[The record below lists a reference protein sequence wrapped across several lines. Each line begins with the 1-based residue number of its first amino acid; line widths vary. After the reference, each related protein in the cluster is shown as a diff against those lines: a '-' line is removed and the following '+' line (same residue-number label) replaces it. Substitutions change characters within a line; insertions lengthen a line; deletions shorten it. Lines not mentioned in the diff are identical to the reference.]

1 MKALLDAKRPLV
13 PVTGDDYNG
22 LLKLYDQQKANFPK
36 FNMGL
41 LSEPNWESVIA
52 LRTAIKLL
60 QGENVPKRQIIE
72 PQLIT
77 SENYKNY
84 LRSDLADGVF
94 VDTDLSDDEL
104 KTLFKS

>member
-1 MKALLDAKRPLV
+1 LLGAKRPLV

-22 LLKLYDQQKANFPK
+22 LLKLYDQQKANYPK
-36 FNMGL
+36 FDIGL
-41 LSEPNWESVIA
+41 LSEPGWESIVALRIA
-52 LRTAIKLL
+52 LKLL
-60 QGENVPKRQIIE
+60 HGEDVPKRQIIE

-84 LRSDLADGVF
+84 LRPDLADGVF

-104 KTLFKS
+104 KALFKS